1 MQVPSLPSVRIIL
14 STEREAP
21 SIHPQVPES
30 HHQKPWTATEETL
43 GSGARGELNRGMRAI
58 NPPTHNN
65 QNATSSQTICT
76 AEARRCNSAQRCD
89 ECSLS
94 DCSLINPAKSMPPRP
109 RQDSGGQ
116 VRTVE
121 LGVVLLASQPVS
133 FPHHFNSFSY
143 PLVPLSFFLLEQSI
157 LNLLTQGLNLHSS
170 IHHAQTLGSS
180 H

>member
-43 GSGARGELNRGMRAI
+43 GSGARGGLNRGMRAI

-89 ECSLS
+89 ECSLP
-94 DCSLINPAKSMPPRP
+94 DCSLINPARSMPPRP

-133 FPHHFNSFSY
+133 FPHHFNSSHIPWCRCHFSC
-143 PLVPLSFFLLEQSI
+143 SSNQFSI
-157 LNLLTQGLNLHSS
+157 F
-170 IHHAQTLGSS
+170 
-180 H
+180 